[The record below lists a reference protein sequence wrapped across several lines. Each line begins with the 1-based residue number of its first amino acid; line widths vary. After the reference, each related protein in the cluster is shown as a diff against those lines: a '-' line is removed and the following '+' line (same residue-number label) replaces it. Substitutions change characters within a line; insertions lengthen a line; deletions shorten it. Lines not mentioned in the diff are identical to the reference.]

1 MRMKWRKIAALV
13 KYQLRMYVKENRFL
27 MPLVVM
33 LVLLCFMY
41 SMSPA
46 DVVSCFSMSCYMI
59 FSIMVWIGVTVSAA
73 EDPVMEQIQ
82 MLRVESAQCYYMGK
96 VLFVFVLGFTGTCL
110 YLFFPVLVSI
120 IYQGQLFSRQLTILD
135 LFHAFF
141 LLLGSSF
148 AGGALG
154 SILHP
159 TVMRERKMAM
169 LLTILA
175 AVLTI
180 IKGAAVQEIPV
191 LKWITWILPPVNNV
205 MGSYGHA
212 EFFTFSQTL
221 KIFLFLMTYGIIYSM
236 IKSAVSY
243 KRKFG

>member
-1 MRMKWRKIAALV
+1 MKWRKTAALV
-13 KYQLRMYVKENRFL
+13 KYQLRIYVKENRFL

-33 LVLLCFMY
+33 LVLLYFMY
-41 SMSPA
+41 SISPV
-46 DVVSCFSMSCYMI
+46 DVVSSFSLSCYII
-59 FSIMVWIGVTVSAA
+59 FSIMVWIGYTVSAA
-73 EDPVMEQIQ
+73 EDLVMEQIE
-82 MLRVESAQCYYMGK
+82 MLRVESAWCYYMGK
-96 VLFVFVLGFTGTCL
+96 VLFVFVLGFAGTCL
-110 YLFFPVLVSI
+110 CLFFPVAVNMI
-120 IYQGQLFSRQLTILD
+120 KQGQLFDRQLTLPD
-135 LFHAFF
+135 LLHAFF

-159 TVMRERKMAM
+159 TVMRERKMAL

-180 IKGAAVQEIPV
+180 IKGAAVQEISV
-191 LKWITWILPPVNNV
+191 LKWITWVLPPVNNV

-212 EFFTFSQTL
+212 EYFSFLQTL